1 MSYDDQE
8 IKDLKQNLKQRTN
21 LQKKRTNL
29 RRLADSDNPSKM
41 IAVIEEDIKKL
52 NEHLRMLKK
61 VLKNK

>member
-8 IKDLKQNLKQRTN
+8 IKDLKQNFKERVN

-29 RRLADSDNPSKM
+29 RRLADSDNPSKI

-52 NEHLRMLKK
+52 NEHLRILKK

>member
-8 IKDLKQNLKQRTN
+8 IKDLKQNFKQRKN

-29 RRLADSDNPSKM
+29 RRLADSDNPSKI

-52 NEHLRMLKK
+52 NEHLRILKK

>member
-1 MSYDDQE
+1 MSYNNQE

-52 NEHLRMLKK
+52 NEHLGMLKK